1 MKKEMAL
8 VLSLGLIFLACG
20 CQTSQNRSVEGATIG
35 GILGGVAGGIIGH
48 QSGHGLE
55 GAAIG
60 VGAGAVTGAVVGN
73 SIPNNTQAV
82 SSSNTPVAVTTP
94 QPVQVTPSVN
104 PNQISVQ
111 QVLELSRQGVNE
123 DVIID
128 KIKLTNSKFNLTQAD
143 IDYLSQQGVS
153 QKVIAVMQ
161 SK

>member
-1 MKKEMAL
+1 MKKEIAIAL
-8 VLSLGLIFLACG
+8 SVGMVFLAYG
-20 CQTSQNRSVEGATIG
+20 CQTSQNRSIEGATIG

-73 SIPNNTQAV
+73 SIPKNTQAV
-82 SSSNTPVAVTTP
+82 SSSNTPAAVTTP
-94 QPVQVTPSVN
+94 QPAQVTQSVN
-104 PNQISVQ
+104 PNQVSVQ
-111 QVLELSRQGVNE
+111 QVLEFTRQGVNE

-128 KIKLTNSKFNLTQAD
+128 KIKLTNSKFNLTQVD

-153 QKVIAVMQ
+153 QKVISAMQ
-161 SK
+161 GK